1 MKLIL
6 PFPPSVNTYW
16 RHPNKGAFSGKSLIS
31 AAGRKFQS
39 AACAAIVEQLRRL
52 PKPTSAP
59 ASVEIVLFP
68 PDNRIRDLDNY
79 NKALFDALT
88 HAGVW
93 EDDSQ
98 VKRMLVEWGPVIP
111 EGKVEITISKYEKTA
126 GAAADKEEKRSMNN
140 LMVIDGI
147 EVRRDAYGRYSLN
160 DLHRAAVASGANAR
174 TKEPGKFLSS
184 QQTVEL
190 VHELTNTQNLGVDPV
205 SVIHGGNERGTYV
218 CKELV
223 YAYAMWIS
231 PSFHLKV
238 IRTFDMVTSA
248 PEKLSGQAADK
259 MQAGV
264 ILLDFM
270 RRELNLSNSSVL
282 GACQK
287 LQEAVGLPNL
297 APRYA
302 IDAPADAHDGSSR
315 PTLSLSA
322 LLKQYGIRLTA
333 NQAYHQMVKL
343 GIVEQRE
350 RYSRTGINNI
360 KKFWSLTA
368 KGCMFGKNI
377 TSPANPRETQPH
389 FFESRFPELLK
400 LLDTVH

>member
-1 MKLIL
+1 
-6 PFPPSVNTYW
+6 
-16 RHPNKGAFSGKSLIS
+16 
-31 AAGRKFQS
+31 
-39 AACAAIVEQLRRL
+39 
-52 PKPTSAP
+52 
-59 ASVEIVLFP
+59 
-68 PDNRIRDLDNY
+68 
-79 NKALFDALT
+79 
-88 HAGVW
+88 
-93 EDDSQ
+93 
-98 VKRMLVEWGPVIP
+98 
-111 EGKVEITISKYEKTA
+111 
-126 GAAADKEEKRSMNN
+126 MNN

-184 QQTVEL
+184 QQITEL
-190 VHELTNTQNLGVDPV
+190 VQELIDTQNLGVGSFNETTQNLGSKPV
-205 SVIHGGNERGTYV
+205 SKIEGRNGGTYV

-238 IRTFDMVTSA
+238 IRTFDMVTST

-302 IDAPADAHDGSSR
+302 IDAPADAPDGSSR

-343 GIVEQRE
+343 VIVEQRE
-350 RYSRTGINNI
+350 RYSRTAINNI

>member
-16 RHPNKGAFSGKSLIS
+16 RHPNKGAFAGKSLIS

-68 PDNRIRDLDNY
+68 PDNR
-79 NKALFDALT
+79 
-88 HAGVW
+88 
-93 EDDSQ
+93 
-98 VKRMLVEWGPVIP
+98 
-111 EGKVEITISKYEKTA
+111 
-126 GAAADKEEKRSMNN
+126 
-140 LMVIDGI
+140 
-147 EVRRDAYGRYSLN
+147 
-160 DLHRAAVASGANAR
+160 
-174 TKEPGKFLSS
+174 
-184 QQTVEL
+184 
-190 VHELTNTQNLGVDPV
+190 
-205 SVIHGGNERGTYV
+205 
-218 CKELV
+218 
-223 YAYAMWIS
+223 IS

-302 IDAPADAHDGSSR
+302 IDAPADAPDGSSR

-322 LLKQYGIRLTA
+322 LLKLYGIRLTA
-333 NQAYHQMVKL
+333 NQAYHQMAKL

-350 RYSRTGINNI
+350 RYSRTAINNI

>member
-1 MKLIL
+1 
-6 PFPPSVNTYW
+6 
-16 RHPNKGAFSGKSLIS
+16 
-31 AAGRKFQS
+31 
-39 AACAAIVEQLRRL
+39 
-52 PKPTSAP
+52 
-59 ASVEIVLFP
+59 
-68 PDNRIRDLDNY
+68 
-79 NKALFDALT
+79 
-88 HAGVW
+88 
-93 EDDSQ
+93 
-98 VKRMLVEWGPVIP
+98 
-111 EGKVEITISKYEKTA
+111 
-126 GAAADKEEKRSMNN
+126 MNN

-160 DLHRAAVASGANAR
+160 DLHRAAGSLDKHKPAFWLRNEQTERLISELQICNSVNI
-174 TKEPGKFLSS
+174 EP
-184 QQTVEL
+184 V
-190 VHELTNTQNLGVDPV
+190 N
-205 SVIHGGNERGTYV
+205 VIRGGNNQGTYV

-248 PEKLSGQAADK
+248 SEKLSGQAADK

-350 RYSRTGINNI
+350 RYSRTAINNIKKFWSLTAKGCMFGNAIDAPADAPDGSSRPTLSLSALLKQYGIRLTANQAYHQMVKLGIVEQRERYSRTAINNI

>member
-1 MKLIL
+1 
-6 PFPPSVNTYW
+6 
-16 RHPNKGAFSGKSLIS
+16 
-31 AAGRKFQS
+31 
-39 AACAAIVEQLRRL
+39 
-52 PKPTSAP
+52 
-59 ASVEIVLFP
+59 
-68 PDNRIRDLDNY
+68 
-79 NKALFDALT
+79 
-88 HAGVW
+88 
-93 EDDSQ
+93 
-98 VKRMLVEWGPVIP
+98 
-111 EGKVEITISKYEKTA
+111 
-126 GAAADKEEKRSMNN
+126 MNN

-147 EVRRDAYGRYSLN
+147 EVRRDVHGRYCLN
-160 DLHRAAVASGANAR
+160 DLHRAAGGEQKYRPKYWLDN
-174 TKEPGKFLSS
+174 K
-184 QQTVEL
+184 QTSEL
-190 VHELTNTQNLGVDPV
+190 VEQLFTEGGIPPSEQNQSVSFFQSGSDTRSLVRAPVNTVR
-205 SVIHGGNERGTYV
+205 GGAEQGTYV

-223 YAYAMWIS
+223 FAYAMWIS

-350 RYSRTGINNI
+350 RYSRTAINNI

>member
-1 MKLIL
+1 
-6 PFPPSVNTYW
+6 
-16 RHPNKGAFSGKSLIS
+16 
-31 AAGRKFQS
+31 
-39 AACAAIVEQLRRL
+39 
-52 PKPTSAP
+52 
-59 ASVEIVLFP
+59 
-68 PDNRIRDLDNY
+68 
-79 NKALFDALT
+79 
-88 HAGVW
+88 
-93 EDDSQ
+93 
-98 VKRMLVEWGPVIP
+98 
-111 EGKVEITISKYEKTA
+111 
-126 GAAADKEEKRSMNN
+126 
-140 LMVIDGI
+140 
-147 EVRRDAYGRYSLN
+147 DAYGRYSLN

-238 IRTFDMVTSA
+238 IRTFDMVTSV

-302 IDAPADAHDGSSR
+302 IDAPADAPDGSSR

-322 LLKQYGIRLTA
+322 LLKQYGICLTA
-333 NQAYHQMVKL
+333 NQAYHQMAKL

-350 RYSRTGINNI
+350 RYSRTAINNI

-377 TSPANPRETQPH
+377 TSPANPRET
-389 FFESRFPELLK
+389 
-400 LLDTVH
+400 

>member
-1 MKLIL
+1 
-6 PFPPSVNTYW
+6 
-16 RHPNKGAFSGKSLIS
+16 
-31 AAGRKFQS
+31 
-39 AACAAIVEQLRRL
+39 
-52 PKPTSAP
+52 
-59 ASVEIVLFP
+59 
-68 PDNRIRDLDNY
+68 
-79 NKALFDALT
+79 
-88 HAGVW
+88 
-93 EDDSQ
+93 
-98 VKRMLVEWGPVIP
+98 
-111 EGKVEITISKYEKTA
+111 
-126 GAAADKEEKRSMNN
+126 MNN

-147 EVRRDAYGRYSLN
+147 EVRRDVYGRYSLN

-302 IDAPADAHDGSSR
+302 IDAP
-315 PTLSLSA
+315 
-322 LLKQYGIRLTA
+322 
-333 NQAYHQMVKL
+333 
-343 GIVEQRE
+343 
-350 RYSRTGINNI
+350 
-360 KKFWSLTA
+360 
-368 KGCMFGKNI
+368 
-377 TSPANPRETQPH
+377 
-389 FFESRFPELLK
+389 
-400 LLDTVH
+400 

>member
-1 MKLIL
+1 M
-6 PFPPSVNTYW
+6 
-16 RHPNKGAFSGKSLIS
+16 
-31 AAGRKFQS
+31 
-39 AACAAIVEQLRRL
+39 
-52 PKPTSAP
+52 
-59 ASVEIVLFP
+59 
-68 PDNRIRDLDNY
+68 
-79 NKALFDALT
+79 
-88 HAGVW
+88 
-93 EDDSQ
+93 
-98 VKRMLVEWGPVIP
+98 
-111 EGKVEITISKYEKTA
+111 
-126 GAAADKEEKRSMNN
+126 
-140 LMVIDGI
+140 
-147 EVRRDAYGRYSLN
+147 
-160 DLHRAAVASGANAR
+160 
-174 TKEPGKFLSS
+174 
-184 QQTVEL
+184 
-190 VHELTNTQNLGVDPV
+190 
-205 SVIHGGNERGTYV
+205 
-218 CKELV
+218 

-302 IDAPADAHDGSSR
+302 IDAPAEKLQEAVGLPNLAPRYAIDAPADAPDGSSR

-350 RYSRTGINNI
+350 RYSRTAINNI
-360 KKFWSLTA
+360 TQNYELIVKGIRNFENKVTVTLALRDKKRFDGEIFDLDISLDRVEGAALEVYEAAARRSIRQVFLDVAAGLCEGDEQSPEKRPVILDAQNVWITY
-368 KGCMFGKNI
+368 KGKLPGRI
-377 TSPANPRETQPH
+377 TGSLKTPPESQP
-389 FFESRFPELLK
+389 
-400 LLDTVH
+400 

>member
-6 PFPPSVNTYW
+6 PFPPSVNRYW
-16 RHPNKGAFSGKSLIS
+16 RHPNKGAFAGKSLIS

-59 ASVEIVLFP
+59 AAVEIVLFP

-98 VKRMLVEWGPVIP
+98 VKECWWSGDRLSRKGRSRSLSVSTRKRRVQPP
-111 EGKVEITISKYEKTA
+111 EQK
-126 GAAADKEEKRSMNN
+126 EKRSMNN

-302 IDAPADAHDGSSR
+302 IDAPADAPDGSSR

-350 RYSRTGINNI
+350 RYSRTAINNI

>member
-16 RHPNKGAFSGKSLIS
+16 RHPNKGAFAGKSLIS
-31 AAGRKFQS
+31 SAGRKFQS

-111 EGKVEITISKYEKTA
+111 KGKVEITRKRRVQPP
-126 GAAADKEEKRSMNN
+126 DQEEKRSMNN

-350 RYSRTGINNI
+350 RYSRTAINNI

>member
-1 MKLIL
+1 MSGDRLSRKGRSRSL
-6 PFPPSVNTYW
+6 SVST
-16 RHPNKGAFSGKSLIS
+16 
-31 AAGRKFQS
+31 RK
-39 AACAAIVEQLRRL
+39 RR
-52 PKPTSAP
+52 
-59 ASVEIVLFP
+59 VQP
-68 PDNRIRDLDNY
+68 PD
-79 NKALFDALT
+79 
-88 HAGVW
+88 
-93 EDDSQ
+93 Q
-98 VKRMLVEWGPVIP
+98 
-111 EGKVEITISKYEKTA
+111 
-126 GAAADKEEKRSMNN
+126 EEKRSMNN

-238 IRTFDMVTSA
+238 IRTFDMITSTL
-248 PEKLSGQAADK
+248 EKLSGQAADK

-270 RRELNLSNSSVL
+270 RWELNLSNSSVL

-350 RYSRTGINNI
+350 RYSRTAINNI